1 MNGHRVIHPKGLHIA
16 LSLLLAMLGS
26 GCEDRTGPTPRPDP
40 QPDRSSVTL
49 TPTQPTV
56 AAFDTI
62 ILTAMVRDETGRVIH
77 LPSVIWTS
85 SDAAVATAL
94 PAPTGALPWL
104 SFATVLGVS
113 PGSVTITA
121 TSGTASATAL
131 ITVGPPVRVASVTV
145 TPESATLTQI
155 GQTFQLAAT
164 LRDAN
169 GDALLRRPTSW
180 SSDNEAVATVDPTGL
195 VSAVGDGSATV
206 TATCEGVNG
215 TAAITVV
222 QGFSVELAF
231 VSQRDGNEEIY
242 GMNADGSV
250 QIRLTNNTGRD
261 GAPTWSPQGA
271 RIAFQSAPYIYV
283 MNADGGTQ
291 TRLNVAVGCC
301 LFDVMAWSP
310 DGQAIAFTT
319 PDNPYDGIPWHVAVV
334 NLAGGT
340 ASRLAPAQRSNIDP
354 VWSPDGRRIVFRSY
368 ESRDSELYVVNA
380 PPGGA
385 GTPFRLT
392 NSAGEDRD
400 PTWSLD
406 GQKIAFVAERNGN
419 KEIYVMNADGSA
431 QTNLTN
437 NSASDAQ
444 PQWSPDGQ
452 KIAFTSYRDGN
463 WEIYVMTADG
473 SAQINLT
480 NNAASEGGPQWS
492 PDGQKIAFVS
502 DRDAHAE
509 IYVMNADGS
518 GQTNLT
524 NNQAHDVYPRWRP

>member
-1 MNGHRVIHPKGLHIA
+1 MIERKA
-16 LSLLLAMLGS
+16 LLTAVSLVLALLIG
-26 GCEDRTGPTPRPDP
+26 GCEEGTGPDSRPE
-40 QPDRSSVTL
+40 SVTL
-49 TPTQPTV
+49 TPTQTTV

-62 ILTAMVRDETGRVIH
+62 ILAATVRDGSGKVIEV
-77 LPSVIWTS
+77 PSVTWTT
-85 SDAAVATAL
+85 SDAGVATAQ
-94 PAPTGALPWL
+94 
-104 SFATVLGVS
+104 SFWPGSASAVRFGTVLGVS

-121 TSGTASATAL
+121 TSGTASAAAV
-131 ITVGPPVRVASVTV
+131 ITVGPPVPVASVTV
-145 TPESATLTQI
+145 TPGSSTVARIGDTLR
-155 GQTFQLAAT
+155 LAAT
-164 LRDAN
+164 LRDASGN
-169 GDALLRRPTSW
+169 VLLPRPTTW
-180 SSDNEAVATVDPTGL
+180 SSDNEVVATVDTTGL
-195 VSAVGDGSATV
+195 VRAVGEGSATM
-206 TATCEGVNG
+206 TATREGVRG
-215 TAAITVV
+215 TAATTVV
-222 QGFSVELAF
+222 SVVLAF

-250 QIRLTNNTGRD
+250 QIRLTNNAQRD

-271 RIAFQSAPYIYV
+271 RIAFQSAQYIYV

-291 TRLNVAVGCC
+291 TRLNVGCC

-319 PDNPYDGIPWHVAVV
+319 PDDPYDGFPWHVAVV
-334 NLAGGT
+334 NV
-340 ASRLAPAQRSNIDP
+340 ASGSVRRLAPTQRSNVDP
-354 VWSPDGRRIVFRSY
+354 VWSPDGRRIVFTSY
-368 ESRDSELYVVNA
+368 ESGDSELYVVNA
-380 PPGGA
+380 PPGSA

-392 NSAGEDRD
+392 NTAGNDGN
-400 PTWSLD
+400 PAWSPD
-406 GQKIAFVAERNGN
+406 GQKIAFVSERDGN
-419 KEIYVMNADGSA
+419 KAIYLMNADGSA

-437 NSASDAQ
+437 NSASDAK

-480 NNAASEGGPQWS
+480 NNAASEGDPQWS

-502 DRDAHAE
+502 DRDGHAE